1 MRNIQENLF
10 KFKKHMFLIVRKSA
24 TAFPMF
30 CCNTKESITNIQS
43 VTKVCL
49 QLLNMK
55 VVVVI
60 IIIVKTLTLPIIL
73 KCNTIHSL

>member
-1 MRNIQENLF
+1 
-10 KFKKHMFLIVRKSA
+10 MFLIIRKSA

-55 VVVVI
+55 VI
-60 IIIVKTLTLPIIL
+60 IIIVIIITVKALTLRIML